1 MSVLEH
7 ALGDAPPAWPGLW
20 GRDAEGAYLIAGRCA
35 DCGGLALGLREFCP
49 HCQHE
54 GTLREAR
61 VGRTGRLYTAT
72 VIHQGPSGFK
82 APYRIGYVDIEGGIR
97 VFAHL
102 DNDAAAP
109 RIGDAVT
116 LDVRPLATDKT
127 GKPMT
132 VPIYTRARG
141 GKEP

>member
-1 MSVLEH
+1 MSMLEQAH
-7 ALGDAPPAWPGLW
+7 DEAPPAWPGLW

-35 DCGGLALGLREFCP
+35 HCGGLALGLREFCP
-49 HCQHE
+49 HCQRE

-102 DNDAAAP
+102 DNGAAAP
-109 RIGDAVT
+109 RIGDPVT
-116 LDVRPLATDKT
+116 LDVQPLAADKA
-127 GKPMT
+127 GRPMT
-132 VPIYTRARG
+132 VPIYARASG
-141 GKEP
+141 EQAS